1 MPEIPILSSMHAY
14 VATTCQ
20 HLSAIP
26 SFTAH
31 TDMVERESMLW
42 GAFGFFYWGF
52 KLDVICE

>member
-1 MPEIPILSSMHAY
+1 MHAY